1 MPPRLGINNAAMFVH
16 GANSNRI
23 AFVQFIEQGYPLPE
37 LSVVQ
42 FQMLNDVISVAS
54 SRVYINYS
62 YL

>member
-1 MPPRLGINNAAMFVH
+1 MSIARRFASLLADISRLTEGM
-16 GANSNRI
+16 

-42 FQMLNDVISVAS
+42 FQMLNDVISAAS

>member
-1 MPPRLGINNAAMFVH
+1 MFVH

-42 FQMLNDVISVAS
+42 FQMLNDVISAAS
-54 SRVYINYS
+54 SRVCINYS

>member
-1 MPPRLGINNAAMFVH
+1 MAPMTGKM
-16 GANSNRI
+16 

-42 FQMLNDVISVAS
+42 FQMLNNVISAAS

>member
-1 MPPRLGINNAAMFVH
+1 MYMARRSASLLSRHITIVEKM
-16 GANSNRI
+16 

-42 FQMLNDVISVAS
+42 FQMLNDVISAAS

>member
-1 MPPRLGINNAAMFVH
+1 MSIARRFASLLAASAHMSE
-16 GANSNRI
+16 GM